1 MSDTHDSPQI
11 TDHAPHT
18 EHSNPAPTPSSHNIP
33 PLSSQPSQEQHN
45 VPLHHP
51 AQHAHIGE
59 DEAAALAM
67 EADMDA
73 SVMIDPSLMGDE
85 EGFDPTTL
93 ANLAALSRI
102 INDEDEDMQVD
113 EMVPEPEPED
123 EPLETGSPREPLTRE
138 QVQEFMSQLAQRDKS
153 KDQEDKD
160 KDHEGN
166 KDKDQGDAGDKDDK
180 EGDQEEEE
188 VRSEKG
194 EDEYEEQGKVKGKR
208 KRNRT
213 VLSCTE
219 CHRRKRMCWI
229 QH

>member
-1 MSDTHDSPQI
+1 M
-11 TDHAPHT
+11 
-18 EHSNPAPTPSSHNIP
+18 
-33 PLSSQPSQEQHN
+33 
-45 VPLHHP
+45 PLHHP

-213 VLSCTE
+213 VL
-219 CHRRKRMCWI
+219 
-229 QH
+229 